1 MNERPDN
8 DNPADPSTEVI
19 IATPLFYRRTGISGV
34 TSGDSNMASSSVDQ
48 ARVVAGMC
56 EKGMWREVQ
65 AFAQQ
70 WRDANP
76 TDPRAY
82 YYLGAGL
89 SGLRRFS
96 QAEAAYRQA
105 LRLDPTDFEVWTSL
119 AELLFKKMRLPEE
132 GLHCLE
138 QALQANPRHTLGW
151 LSLARL
157 AGRMGCHD
165 KALACAN
172 QAIALD
178 PQLVEAYLSKAAAA
192 RALGKHEVVKEV
204 CHGLAALKPE
214 NFRRA
219 S

>member
-1 MNERPDN
+1 ME
-8 DNPADPSTEVI
+8 PSTEEKV
-19 IATPLFYRRTGISGV
+19 RK
-34 TSGDSNMASSSVDQ
+34 
-48 ARVVAGMC
+48 AGALC
-56 EKGMWREVQ
+56 EKGMWREVL
-65 AFAQQ
+65 AVARE
-70 WRDANP
+70 WREANP
-76 TDPRAY
+76 TDPRAC
-82 YYLGAGL
+82 YYLGVGL

-105 LRLDPTDFEVWTSL
+105 LRLDPTDFEVWSSL

-132 GLHCLE
+132 GLQCLE

-165 KALACAN
+165 KALECAN